1 MHGDLVRMAGSQP
14 QDRERT
20 KNMKLKH
27 AIIGNYTGERR
38 NAVLCPP
45 NQATVINGAD
55 HSGRRVLHAIACSL
69 AIYRDPTR
77 THPSKGWTKGQIDP
91 PELQPPD
98 AGADQP
104 ASGSQQAKPASTQDP
119 ATVLIETANGSR
131 WKRWV
136 ADSGRTE
143 TLVET
148 LAKGDER
155 TAIIALGITPHV
167 DEYFDGL
174 DHQPGAKREHS
185 PNQYTKT
192 QDPPPTV
199 DEILERIHKR
209 IENAF
214 RDTDPSTERSAIL
227 LLDSTEFE
235 WNHDEFGNFLARVA
249 RESPE
254 TQVIAYRPPR

>member
-14 QDRERT
+14 QHRERT

-38 NAVLCPP
+38 NAVA
-45 NQATVINGAD
+45 NQATVINDAD

-91 PELQPPD
+91 PELQLPD
-98 AGADQP
+98 DGASRQTE
-104 ASGSQQAKPASTQDP
+104 STTSQDS

-136 ADSGRTE
+136 DPDSGRTE
-143 TLVET
+143 TLVEI

-174 DHQPGAKREHS
+174 DHQPGAEREHS
-185 PNQYTKT
+185 PNQYTRT
-192 QDPPPTV
+192 QDPPPTA
-199 DEILERIHKR
+199 DEILERIHER

-235 WNHDEFGNFLARVA
+235 WNHDDFGNFLARVA

-254 TQVIAYRPPR
+254 TQVIAYRAPR

>member
-1 MHGDLVRMAGSQP
+1 MAGSQP
-14 QDRERT
+14 QDGKRT

-27 AIIGNYTGERR
+27 AIIADCTGERR

-45 NQATVINGAD
+45 NQATVINNAD
-55 HSGRRVLHAIACSL
+55 HSGRRVPDAIACSL

-77 THPSKGWTKGQIDP
+77 THPSKGWTKGQVDP
-91 PELQPPD
+91 PELLPPD
-98 AGADQP
+98 AQADQP
-104 ASGSQQAKPASTQDP
+104 ASASRQAESTSAQDP

-136 ADSGRTE
+136 DPDSGRTE

-148 LAKGDER
+148 LAEGDKR

-174 DHQPGAKREHS
+174 DHQPGAEREHS
-185 PNQYTKT
+185 PNEYRRR
-192 QDPPPTV
+192 QDPPPTA

-209 IENAF
+209 IENAV

-235 WNHDEFGNFLARVA
+235 WNRDEFDNFLTRVG
-249 RESPE
+249 RESPD